1 MTRLEAYKGGA
12 KEKAKY
18 GGQGTI
24 TKFRVQLTPSSPSRE
39 VEGHGATPPARRA
52 DALKRA
58 RALEEADADKI
69 TFVVEAWASDP
80 DGDGTEVWASRGFAE
95 LADARVAFREPL
107 TAFDPM
113 TLQDTTHLRLASQ
126 VGGET
131 TTIEVRQLQ
140 TEGEVKSRAETAAR
154 FDAAE
159 AKTMG
164 ADASDAAML
173 ADLSEAMLEA
183 ALA

>member
-1 MTRLEAYKGGA
+1 VTRVEAYKGGA

-24 TKFRVQLTPSSPSRE
+24 TKFRVQLTPTSPSRE

-52 DALKRA
+52 DALRRA
-58 RALEEADADKI
+58 RDLEEADADKI
-69 TFVVEAWASDP
+69 TYVVEAWASDP
-80 DGDGTEVWASRGFAE
+80 EGDGTEVWASRGFAD
-95 LADARVAFREPL
+95 LTDARVAFREPL

-159 AKTMG
+159 ASTMG